1 MRTSST
7 FALHKRE
14 MSGTR
19 SSFTT
24 KMTELVG
31 SPEDLPNGDLPTRRC
46 ILRKMLLEKMVE
58 SREVDR
64 YIKHVTNIEM
74 AEKVAK
80 STLTFWKKVNAKI
93 VGALVTEQEILVE
106 KELRVPDISGLCR
119 AKVELVHTQEHR
131 YRT

>member
-1 MRTSST
+1 
-7 FALHKRE
+7 

-24 KMTELVG
+24 KMTELVS
-31 SPEDLPNGDLPTRRC
+31 SPEDLPNGDLPIRRG

-58 SREVDR
+58 SREGDR

-93 VGALVTEQEILVE
+93 VGALVTEQEILVV
-106 KELRVPDISGLCR
+106 RASRTRHLCFMQS
-119 AKVELVHTQEHR
+119 KS
-131 YRT
+131 

>member
-1 MRTSST
+1 
-7 FALHKRE
+7 
-14 MSGTR
+14 
-19 SSFTT
+19 
-24 KMTELVG
+24 MTELVG
-31 SPEDLPNGDLPTRRC
+31 SPEDLPNGDLPNRRC

-58 SREVDR
+58 SREGDR

-93 VGALVTEQEILVE
+93 VGALVTEQEILVV
-106 KELRVPDISGLCR
+106 KELRVPDISVLCR
-119 AKVELVHTQEHR
+119 AKVELVLTQEHR